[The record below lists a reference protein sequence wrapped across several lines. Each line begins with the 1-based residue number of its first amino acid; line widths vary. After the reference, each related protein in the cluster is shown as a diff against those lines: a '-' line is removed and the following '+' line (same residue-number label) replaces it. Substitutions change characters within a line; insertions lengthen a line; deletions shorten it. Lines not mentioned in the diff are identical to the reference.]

1 MSSLSA
7 PKGSRPSLRSTRTC
21 RKTCKP
27 KWRRSWPGP
36 RWSTPPNEFCSP
48 WPIQTAPQWVET
60 IRLLCLQVHQ
70 HVKGYFKASL
80 NISVGFWCFL
90 KLQYYDTAS
99 VCVSTGR
106 GGNSAESCRR
116 PGLCPSSPS
125 GPAAQPFSFFWKAGR
140 SVRKL
145 HGGSTFVLLFFFKPF
160 TIRWLWSC
168 CDFPGCL

>member
-1 MSSLSA
+1 M
-7 PKGSRPSLRSTRTC
+7 
-21 RKTCKP
+21 
-27 KWRRSWPGP
+27 
-36 RWSTPPNEFCSP
+36 
-48 WPIQTAPQWVET
+48 ET

-145 HGGSTFVLLFFFKPF
+145 HGGSTFVLLFFLNSSPF
-160 TIRWLWSC
+160 AD
-168 CDFPGCL
+168 CDLAVISQVAFRKFVQHQHRHKHSRVSGLQKSSECL